1 MAKDGVKDTAVKA
14 GKKLLSTDAA
24 QDLVR
29 TVADKMEAIAVEQA
43 DEVSEKVKTKAAK
56 AGGRKT
62 PSRKAPS
69 RKTSSAKRS
78 SAKRTS
84 TRKTGS
90 KRSTSRTSTSRK
102 SHEGFDREALGYTQG
117 HVDENQEIDREA
129 NGVAEGGLEEAALT
143 AASPRRRGVSINRR

>member
-56 AGGRKT
+56 AGGRTT

-69 RKTSSAKRS
+69 RKTSSA
-78 SAKRTS
+78 
-84 TRKTGS
+84 
-90 KRSTSRTSTSRK
+90 
-102 SHEGFDREALGYTQG
+102 
-117 HVDENQEIDREA
+117 
-129 NGVAEGGLEEAALT
+129 
-143 AASPRRRGVSINRR
+143 